1 MPAFIPIT
9 IHLNDKSMVVSSIA
23 DAAKVLEQLWP
34 KMNKP
39 GRLKAIRMIEEC
51 IAGHCSQ
58 QAAFDAFKS
67 AAREQRLLRNRSS
80 GGRTLGQLFET
91 TRPLRT

>member
-1 MPAFIPIT
+1 MPMFIPIT
-9 IHLNDKSMVVSSIA
+9 IHLNHKAVVVSSIA
-23 DAAKVLEQLWP
+23 DAAKALEQPWP

-39 GRLKAIRMIEEC
+39 ARLKAIRLITEC

-67 AAREQRLLRNRSS
+67 AAREQRLLGRRPS
-80 GGRTLGQLFET
+80 GGRTLDQLLES
-91 TRPLRT
+91 TRP